1 MAAALD
7 HLKWT
12 PPTNADVLGEITYT
26 SIHGFSSEIL
36 LPRPTHTITITRD
49 GDFTE
54 YTYDN
59 VFLEITNANAPRQVI
74 CFAILLTPTT
84 NLMSFIADVS
94 EAVGNRFRSII
105 VPIFEQHNLQ
115 AKGRGVRN
123 AMLVSEK
130 MKIPHGPESIIASM
144 LSGVEGK
151 NAAQQGDILKA
162 NAGIQGPA
170 PNRKGFSGGRRTRRR
185 TSKMKYT

>member
-1 MAAALD
+1 MAAAPD

-12 PPTNADVLGEITYT
+12 PSTNADVLGEITYT

-84 NLMSFIADVS
+84 NLMSFISDVS

-123 AMLVSEK
+123 AMLVGEK

-144 LSGVEGK
+144 LSGIEKK